1 MLERFLGSIMITTSP
16 PYTENTRADTYT
28 YGATGALLVQGQ
40 VKAKKRVLYFITVFV
55 VNGFFS
61 KYL

>member
-1 MLERFLGSIMITTSP
+1 MMSP
-16 PYTENTRADTYT
+16 PHAENTHADTT

-61 KYL
+61 KYC

>member
-1 MLERFLGSIMITTSP
+1 MTSP
-16 PYTENTRADTYT
+16 PHTENTHADTHT

-61 KYL
+61 KYC